1 MCHHKS
7 YSYLFVLFLSITLVP
22 CTAIPAET
30 PPQLKPDTAYTAKKS
45 DPVIHDV
52 EFSVIVTPPY
62 HCKVLKVWVPIPQS
76 DAAQEINDSQFTT
89 FPENVKPQISS
100 ESVYGNRFAY
110 FEFHDPHGAQI
121 ITHRFQAKVWNLNWQ
136 LEPEAVETVSNW
148 PDQFAPYLTPQT
160 IQNQQQFQEV
170 LKQIGK
176 ATDKKSSGLMQAMNW
191 IDQNLTYDHINAS
204 LQADANHALSQRRGH
219 CSDYHGLCATMG
231 RAMGYPTRVTY
242 GLGLYPKNSPS
253 HCKMEAFLPPYGWV
267 SFDISET
274 QKLVK
279 SIQSSSDLT
288 PQEKQSLTT
297 AAQQRLRSGFRENSW
312 LLLTKGTDYD
322 LAPPAAKPVRIVR
335 TAYVEADGVALPEP
349 DPANIN
355 QREFSWMTSHRYS
368 ADKSFKKPFKDL
380 STLNSD

>member
-1 MCHHKS
+1 MCHYKS
-7 YSYLFVLFLSITLVP
+7 YSYLFVFFLIINLVP
-22 CTAIPAET
+22 RTTIPAEISS
-30 PPQLKPDTAYTAKKS
+30 PLKPDIAYTAKKS
-45 DPVIHDV
+45 DPVTHEI
-52 EFSVIVTPPY
+52 EFSIIVTPPY
-62 HCKVLKVWVPIPQS
+62 HCKILKVWVPVPQS
-76 DAAQEINDSQFTT
+76 DTAQKIEDSLFST
-89 FPENVKPQISS
+89 FPKNVEPQISS
-100 ESVYGNRFAY
+100 EPIYGNRFAC
-110 FEFHDPHGAQI
+110 FEFHEPHGAQI

-136 LEPEAVETVSNW
+136 VEPETVTTVSNW

-160 IQNQQQFQEV
+160 IQDQQQFQQV

-176 ATDKKSSGLMQAMNW
+176 ATEKKNHGLTQAMNW

-204 LQADANHALSQRRGH
+204 LQADANHALSKRRGH

-242 GLGLYPKNSPS
+242 GLALYPKNSPS

-267 SFDISET
+267 SYDISET

-288 PQEKQSLTT
+288 PQQKQNFITT
-297 AAQQRLRSGFRENSW
+297 ARQRLRSGFRENSW
-312 LLLTKGTDYD
+312 LLLTKGTDYE

-355 QREFSWMTSHRYS
+355 QREFSWMTSHRYT
-368 ADKSFKKPFKDL
+368 ADRPFKKPFKDL
-380 STLNSD
+380 STLNRD

>member
-1 MCHHKS
+1 M
-7 YSYLFVLFLSITLVP
+7 IP
-22 CTAIPAET
+22 CTGIPAET
-30 PPQLKPDTAYTAKKS
+30 QVPLKPDTPYRAKKS

-52 EFSVIVTPPY
+52 EFSIIVTPPY
-62 HCKVLKVWVPIPQS
+62 HCKVLKVWVPVPQS
-76 DAAQEINDSQFTT
+76 DAAQEIEGSQFTT
-89 FPENVKPQISS
+89 FPAQVKPQLSS
-100 ESVYGNRFAY
+100 EPVYGNRFAY

-121 ITHRFQAKVWNLNWQ
+121 ITHRFQAKVSNLNWQ
-136 LEPEAVETVSNW
+136 LQPETVESVSNW
-148 PDQFAPYLTPQT
+148 PDQFAPYLKPQT
-160 IQNQQQFQEV
+160 IQDQQQFQQV

-176 ATDKKSSGLMQAMNW
+176 ATENKNPGLMQAMNW

-219 CSDYHGLCATMG
+219 CSDYHGLCATLG

-253 HCKMEAFLPPYGWV
+253 HCKMEAFLPPHGWV

-279 SIQSSSDLT
+279 SIQSTSDLV
-288 PQEKQSLTT
+288 PQQKQNLTT
-297 AAQQRLRSGFRENSW
+297 AARQRLRSGFRENSW
-312 LLLTKGTDYD
+312 LLLTKGTDYE
-322 LAPPAAKPVRIVR
+322 LAPPASKPVRIVR

-355 QREFSWMTSHRYS
+355 QREFSWMTAHRY
-368 ADKSFKKPFKDL
+368 
-380 STLNSD
+380 T